1 MTSAPNILIASVP
14 TLGAQA
20 ATFGGDGES
29 FFLMLLQT
37 LFVLGLVCGLAYL
50 IFRWVL
56 PRLAVTRSTNSM
68 VRVVDVVGLDARK
81 RLYVI
86 EVAGRWMLVAS
97 SEAGVQMVSELDA
110 EAAEEAA
117 QSLERAR
124 QDWHGWKTFGSA
136 ARASFAERLARLM
149 NKRR

>member
-1 MTSAPNILIASVP
+1 MTFAPNIFAGRP
-14 TLGAQA
+14 AALGAQS
-20 ATFGGDGES
+20 ATFGGGGES

-37 LFVLGLVCGLAYL
+37 LLALGLVCGLAYV
-50 IFRWVL
+50 IFRWAL
-56 PRLAVTRSTNSM
+56 PRLAAARSAHSM

-110 EAAEEAA
+110 VAADEAAR
-117 QSLERAR
+117 SLERVR
-124 QDWHGWKTFGSA
+124 QQQGWKSFGAA
-136 ARASFAERLARLM
+136 ARTTFAERLARLT
-149 NKRR
+149 NRRR